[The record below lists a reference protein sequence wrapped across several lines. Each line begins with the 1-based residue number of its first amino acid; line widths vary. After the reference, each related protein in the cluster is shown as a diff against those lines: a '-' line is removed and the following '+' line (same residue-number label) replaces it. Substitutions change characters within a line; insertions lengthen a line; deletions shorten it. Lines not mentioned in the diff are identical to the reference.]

1 MRKAMVNVEV
11 VSEGVGD
18 KATKVLKVFRERKYA
33 SVGEDNRLRRCQF
46 VILCILTVAFC
57 YVVFL
62 SGFGDEWM

>member
-1 MRKAMVNVEV
+1 MRKAMVNVKV
-11 VSEGVGD
+11 VSKGVRN
-18 KATKVLKVFRERKYA
+18 KIAKVFKVFRERKYA
-33 SVGEDNRLRRCQF
+33 SVREDNRLRRCQF